1 MKGWM
6 AKASTPLGSKPT
18 ADAVGI
24 GRRQVLRA
32 AAIGVG
38 AAATSGLASRCSGLA
53 AAAPEGAVNALENGV
68 SGDGVTDDH
77 EAIQNLI
84 QAYGGKRPIAF
95 PAGRYRLGTPS
106 KSKTNRITMPS
117 GTHLVFADEAVIEIN
132 AVDGQP
138 GTAVFFAGGA
148 DGTKA
153 PLSVEAVAGGQS
165 VELPIGTGADFSVGD
180 IIGLESN
187 GIAGEYEPA
196 GPWYVREFHEIMST
210 NSGTLHLDS
219 PLEYSYLPTE
229 SAVFWKV
236 NTINDIVI
244 EGATFECGPGIQ
256 AGVDHTYPIRLSKVK
271 NFTLDRLKIRKMTGG
286 ISIHDCYNGSIGDCS
301 VDGLPS
307 YETSF
312 GYGVHIAG
320 SSARIEIDNLRGSDN
335 RHLFTTLAD
344 QRGGTF
350 WGGPMHVRVNN
361 GVGRGAEH
369 GYAVWDTH
377 EFGRHIEFNNC
388 LALGGGIR
396 VTGFQIRAQDVSLN
410 NCSAVNNGFRGV
422 HLHDR
427 SKRVSIHGGEF
438 GHAGAQGIA
447 IAGIDHQVVGSYIH
461 GCRGAGVAL
470 INSEEPL
477 IQGCSISNNAY
488 GLQDGGSETAADA
501 PLRASVNARIKD
513 CVIPYSATQM
523 VSIANLSV
531 SAVAEDLICLGYK
544 LMGGMYD
551 SVGKRWGAPDGAKY
565 SILTNDGWISNALP
579 SSSLGGG

>member
-1 MKGWM
+1 M
-6 AKASTPLGSKPT
+6 AKALTPPGPKPK
-18 ADAVGI
+18 ADTVRI
-24 GRRQVLRA
+24 PRRQVLRA
-32 AAIGVG
+32 AGIGVG
-38 AAATSGLASRCSGLA
+38 AAATSGLASRCSSSA
-53 AAAPEGAVNALENGV
+53 AAAPKVAVNALENGV

-84 QAYGGKRPIAF
+84 QAYGGTRPIAF
-95 PAGRYRLGTPS
+95 PAGRYRIGTPT

-117 GTHLVFADEAVIEIN
+117 GTHLVFADEAIIEIN

-148 DGTKA
+148 DGTKV
-153 PLSVEAVAGGQS
+153 PLSVEAGAGGHS
-165 VELPIGTGADFSVGD
+165 VELPTGAGADFSVGD

-196 GPWYVREFHEIMST
+196 GPWYVREFHEIISI
-210 NSGTLHLDS
+210 NSDTLHLDS
-219 PLEYSYLPTE
+219 PLEYSYLPME

-236 NTINDIVI
+236 NTINDITI

-256 AGVDHTYPIRLSKVK
+256 AGVDGTYPIRLSKVK
-271 NFTLDRLKIRKMTGG
+271 NFFLDRLKIRKMTGG
-286 ISIHDCYNGSIGDCS
+286 IVIHDCYNSRIKDCS
-301 VDGLPS
+301 VDGLPL

-312 GYGVHIAG
+312 GYGIHIAG
-320 SSARIEIDNLRGSDN
+320 SSARIDVDNLRGSDN

-350 WGGPMHVRVNN
+350 WGGPMYIRVNN
-361 GVGRGAEH
+361 GVGRGAED

-388 LALGGGIR
+388 LASGGGIR
-396 VTGFQIRAQDVSLN
+396 ISGFQIRAQDVSLN

-427 SKRVSIHGGEF
+427 SRRVNIRGGEF
-438 GHAGAQGIA
+438 GYAATQGIA
-447 IAGIDHQVVGSYIH
+447 IAGAGHKVIGSYVH
-461 GCRGAGVAL
+461 DCRGAGIAL
-470 INSEEPL
+470 TNSEAPL

-488 GLQDGGSETAADA
+488 GLQDGGSETAAGTRF
-501 PLRASVNARIKD
+501 RASANAKIKN

-523 VSIANLSV
+523 ISIANLSG
-531 SAVAEDLICLGYK
+531 SAVAENLLCLGYK
-544 LMGGMYD
+544 FMGGMYD
-551 SVGKRWGAPDGAKY
+551 SAGNRWGAPDGAKY
-565 SILTNDGWISNALP
+565 SILTSDGWISNASP
-579 SSSLGGG
+579 PPGLGGG